1 MKPET
6 ARGIR
11 RSVPRRRR
19 ARGRTEVR
27 AEAARAEL
35 RVDLP
40 DDDAALDAG
49 GLEGL
54 DDEGCF
60 GTELA
65 DFDPAEFAEF
75 LEADDHPLPVDPGF
89 RERLRNQ
96 LWGMVRERA
105 DASRPRGV
113 GLEGR
118 PRAPQPDPKPR
129 R

>member
-27 AEAARAEL
+27 ADAARTEVRADAAEPGEASDLGDEVWSAEL
-35 RVDLP
+35 
-40 DDDAALDAG
+40 
-49 GLEGL
+49 E
-54 DDEGCF
+54 
-60 GTELA
+60 

-75 LEADDHPLPVDPGF
+75 LEADDTPLPVDPGF

-105 DASRPRGV
+105 DAARPRGI
-113 GLEGR
+113 GAETR
-118 PRAPQPDPKPR
+118 PRTPQPDPKPR

>member
-27 AEAARAEL
+27 AEAVRPEL
-35 RVDLP
+35 RVDSSDDPTLETFRTDP
-40 DDDAALDAG
+40 DQDAEWSA
-49 GLEGL
+49 
-54 DDEGCF
+54 
-60 GTELA
+60 ELA

-75 LEADDHPLPVDPGF
+75 LEADDAPVPVDPGF

-105 DASRPRGV
+105 DTQRPRGV
-113 GLEGR
+113 GADAR
-118 PRAPQPDPKPR
+118 TRTPKPDPKPR

>member
-11 RSVPRRRR
+11 KSVPRRRR

-35 RVDLP
+35 RVDST
-40 DDDAALDAG
+40 DDDALEALGLEVLDAEAG
-49 GLEGL
+49 
-54 DDEGCF
+54 F
-60 GTELA
+60 GSELG

-89 RERLRNQ
+89 RERLRNR

-105 DASRPRGV
+105 DAVHPRGV
-113 GLEGR
+113 GVEVR